1 MLLKL
6 LDGKQIEINENENGH
21 DVASKISTSL
31 AKNAL
36 AYKLNG
42 NLYDLYAPIKEDGDF
57 EIITSSSVEAF
68 SLLNHSTAHLLAEAV
83 KHLFKD
89 AKFGIGPSIEDGF
102 YYDIDFGSYVL
113 KEEDLAKIEAE
124 MKKLSKKNEYIVRKN
139 ISKNE
144 ALEMFQD
151 NEYKLELINEL
162 PENEIISTYSQ
173 GDFVDLCHGPHV
185 PSTGFIK
192 HFKLETIAGAYW
204 RGDSKNKQLTRI
216 YGVSCFSQ
224 EDLEH
229 REHLKEEAKKRDHRK
244 LGKELGL
251 FMISDYGPGFP
262 FFLPNGLMLR
272 RQIENW
278 WYKIHD
284 QYGYKLI
291 KTPII
296 LSKELWLTSGHW
308 DHYKENMYTTKIDER
323 DFAIKPM
330 NCPGAILV
338 YNSELHSYKD
348 LPLRLGELGLVH
360 RHEASGALNGLF
372 RVRCFTQDD
381 AHIFCTREQ
390 LKSEIETLLGLY
402 DKIYSVFGLD
412 YSIVLSTKP
421 EKDYIGDDA
430 IWAESEA
437 ILADACKASGHEFKI
452 NPGDGAFYGPKL
464 DFKLKDC
471 MGRIWQCGTIQL
483 DMNLPERFDCTYINS
498 KGEKERPIML
508 HRAILGS
515 FERFIGIIT
524 EHFAG
529 AFPIWC
535 APLQIKVLPVNSKVQ
550 GDYAKNLVNQLREED
565 FRVELDDSDEKL
577 GYRLRNSVIKKVP
590 YALVIGDKEME
601 NGTVT
606 YRKYGSE
613 KQITVSLEEFIK
625 MVKEEIKTKAL
636 LVDPKNLKLS

>member
-1 MLLKL
+1 MNLKL
-6 LDGKQIEINENENGH
+6 ENGSEIQIENGKNGH
-21 DVASKISTSL
+21 DVAVEI
-31 AKNAL
+31 AKDQL
-36 AYKLNG
+36 KEIIAYKLNG
-42 NLYDLYAPIKEDGDF
+42 KLFDLFTPISEDGEF
-57 EIITSSSVEAF
+57 SFITPKSEEAF
-68 SLLNHSTAHLLAEAV
+68 HILNHSTAHLMAEAISI
-83 KHLFKD
+83 LYPG
-89 AKFGIGPSIEDGF
+89 AKFGVGPAIEDGF
-102 YYDIDFGSYVL
+102 YYDVDLNGVIL
-113 KEEDLAKIEAE
+113 KEEDLKKIEAK
-124 MKKLSKKNEYIVRKN
+124 MKELSKKNEYIVRKVV
-139 ISKNE
+139 SKDE
-144 ALEMFQD
+144 AKEIFKD
-151 NEYKLELINEL
+151 DEYKEELISEL
-162 PENEIISTYSQ
+162 EGTITVYKQ
-173 GDFVDLCHGPHV
+173 GNYVDLCVGPHV

-216 YGVSCFSQ
+216 YGVSCFSK
-224 EDLEH
+224 EELEH
-229 REHLKEEAKKRDHRK
+229 LEAMKEEAKKRDHRK
-244 LGKELGL
+244 IGKEMGL
-251 FMISDYGPGFP
+251 FMFSEFGPGFP
-262 FFLPNGLMLR
+262 FFLPKGLTLR

-278 WYKIHD
+278 WYDIHD
-284 QYGYKLI
+284 AHGYKVI

-308 DHYKENMYTTKIDER
+308 DHYKENMYTTKIDDR

-381 AHIFCTREQ
+381 AHIFCTRDQ
-390 LKSEIETLLGLY
+390 LKDEIEALLKFY
-402 DKIYSVFGLD
+402 DEIYSVFGLN

-421 EKDYIGDDA
+421 EKDYIGDDE
-430 IWAESEA
+430 IWAQSEK
-437 ILADACKASGHEFKI
+437 ILADACKATGKEFKI

-483 DMNLPERFDCTYINS
+483 DMNLPERFNCTFINS

-529 AFPIWC
+529 AFPTWC
-535 APLQIKVLPVNSKVQ
+535 TPVQVKVLPVNNEYHLE
-550 GDYAKNLVNQLREED
+550 YAKEIVNLFKEHNL
-565 FRVELDDSDEKL
+565 RVELDDSQEKL
-577 GYRLRNSVIKKVP
+577 GYRMRNAQMSKIP
-590 YALVIGDKEME
+590 YTIVIGDKEKE
-601 NGTVT
+601 NHSIT

-613 KQITVSLEEFIK
+613 KQITVPVEEFISLIEK
-625 MVKEEIKTKAL
+625 EIKDKAL
-636 LVDPKNLKLS
+636 LVDPSNLKL

>member
-278 WYKIHD
+278 WYQIHD
-284 QYGYKLI
+284 AHGYKLI

-296 LSKELWLTSGHW
+296 LSKELWETSGHW
-308 DHYKENMYTTKIDER
+308 DHYKQNMYTTKIDDR

-330 NCPGAILV
+330 NCPGALVV

-381 AHIFCTREQ
+381 AHIFCRRDQ
-390 LKSEIETLLGLY
+390 LQSEIENLLKLY
-402 DKIYSVFGLD
+402 DEIYSTFGLD
-412 YSIVLSTKP
+412 YTIVLSTKP
-421 EKDYIGDDA
+421 DSDYIGDDEV
-430 IWAESEA
+430 WAESEK
-437 ILADACKASGHEFKI
+437 ILHDACVATGKELKI

-483 DMNLPERFDCTYINS
+483 DMNLPERFNCSYINAN
-498 KGEKERPIML
+498 GEKERPVML

-515 FERFIGIIT
+515 FERFIGIII
-524 EHFAG
+524 EHFGG
-529 AFPIWC
+529 AFPMWI
-535 APLQIKVLPVNSKVQ
+535 APVQINVLPVNNKFHLEHAEKVKDELIKA
-550 GDYAKNLVNQLREED
+550 G
-565 FRVELDDSDEKL
+565 FRVTLDSSEEKL
-577 GYRLRNSVIKKVP
+577 GYRMRNSILKKTP
-590 YALVIGDKEME
+590 YTLVIGDKEKE
-601 NGTVT
+601 GNLVT
-606 YRKYGSE
+606 YRKYGTE
-613 KQITVSLEEFIK
+613 EQITISLDEFIK
-625 MVKEEIKTKAL
+625 MASDDVKEKKS
-636 LVDPKNLKLS
+636 LVDPKSI

>member
-1 MLLKL
+1 MNLKL
-6 LDGKQIEINENENGH
+6 ENGSEIQIENGKNGH
-21 DVASKISTSL
+21 DVAVEI
-31 AKNAL
+31 AKDQL
-36 AYKLNG
+36 KEIIAYKLNG
-42 NLYDLYAPIKEDGDF
+42 KLFDLFTPISEDGEF
-57 EIITSSSVEAF
+57 SFITPKSEEAF
-68 SLLNHSTAHLLAEAV
+68 HILNHSTAHLMAEAISI
-83 KHLFKD
+83 LYPG
-89 AKFGIGPSIEDGF
+89 AKFGVGPAIEDGF
-102 YYDIDFGSYVL
+102 YYDADLNDVVL
-113 KEEDLAKIEAE
+113 KEEDLKKIEAK
-124 MKKLSKKNEYIVRKN
+124 MKELSKKNEYIVRKVV
-139 ISKNE
+139 SKDE
-144 ALEMFQD
+144 AKEIFKD
-151 NEYKLELINEL
+151 DEYKEELISEL
-162 PENEIISTYSQ
+162 EGTITVYKQ
-173 GDFVDLCHGPHV
+173 GNYVDLCVGPHV

-216 YGVSCFSQ
+216 YGVSCFSK
-224 EDLEH
+224 EELEH
-229 REHLKEEAKKRDHRK
+229 LEAMKEEAKKRDHRK
-244 LGKELGL
+244 IGKEMGL
-251 FMISDYGPGFP
+251 FMFSEFGPGFP
-262 FFLPNGLMLR
+262 FFLPKGLTLR

-278 WYKIHD
+278 WYDIHD
-284 QYGYKLI
+284 AHDYKVI

-308 DHYKENMYTTKIDER
+308 DHYKENMYTTKIDDR

-381 AHIFCTREQ
+381 AHIFCTRDQ
-390 LKSEIETLLGLY
+390 LKDEIETLLKFY
-402 DKIYSVFGLD
+402 DEIYSVFGLN

-421 EKDYIGDDA
+421 EKDYIGDDE
-430 IWAESEA
+430 IWAQSEK
-437 ILADACKASGHEFKI
+437 ILADACKATGKEFKI

-483 DMNLPERFDCTYINS
+483 DMNLPERFNCTFINS

-529 AFPIWC
+529 AFPTWC
-535 APLQIKVLPVNSKVQ
+535 TPVQVKVLPVNNEYHLE
-550 GDYAKNLVNQLREED
+550 YAKEIVNLFKEHNL
-565 FRVELDDSDEKL
+565 RVELDDSQEKL
-577 GYRLRNSVIKKVP
+577 GYRMRNAQMSKIP
-590 YALVIGDKEME
+590 YTIVIGDKEKE
-601 NGTVT
+601 NHSVT
-606 YRKYGSE
+606 YRKYGNE
-613 KQITVSLEEFIK
+613 KQITVPVEEFIALIEK
-625 MVKEEIKTKAL
+625 EIKDKAL
-636 LVDPKNLKLS
+636 LIDPTNLKL

>member
-6 LDGKQIEINENENGH
+6 LDGSSIEVENGSNGH

-42 NLYDLYAPIKEDGDF
+42 KLFDLYQVLPEEGDF
-57 EIITSSSVEAF
+57 EIITSKSKEAF
-68 SLLNHSTAHLLAEAV
+68 ELLNHSTAHLLAQAV
-83 KHLFKD
+83 LSLFKE
-89 AKFGIGPSIEDGF
+89 AKLGIGPAIEDGF

-113 KEEDLAKIEAE
+113 KEDDLAKIEAK
-124 MKKLSKKNEYIVRKN
+124 MKELSKENEHIVRKEV
-139 ISKNE
+139 SKEE
-144 ALEMFQD
+144 ALEMFKD
-151 NEYKLELINEL
+151 NPYKIELINEL
-162 PENEIISTYSQ
+162 EGTISTYTQ
-173 GDFVDLCHGPHV
+173 GDFTDLCMGPHV

-192 HFKLETIAGAYW
+192 HFKLDTIAGAYW

-216 YGVSCFSQ
+216 YGISCFSK
-224 EDLEH
+224 EELEH
-229 REHLKEEAKKRDHRK
+229 IEHIKEEAKKRDHRK

-251 FMISDYGPGFP
+251 FMLSEYGPGFP
-262 FFLPNGLMLR
+262 FFLPNGLILR

-278 WYKIHD
+278 WYEIH
-284 QYGYKLI
+284 QKHGYKLI
-291 KTPII
+291 TTPVI

-308 DHYKENMYTTKIDER
+308 DHYKQNMYTTKVDDR

-330 NCPGAILV
+330 NCPGALVV

-381 AHIFCTREQ
+381 AHIFCTRDQ
-390 LKSEIETLLGLY
+390 LQSEIEKLLKLY
-402 DKIYSVFGLD
+402 DEIYSTFGLD

-421 EKDYIGDDA
+421 ESDYIGDDA
-430 IWAESEA
+430 IWEQSEK
-437 ILADACKASGHEFKI
+437 ILHDACVATNKELTI

-483 DMNLPERFDCTYINS
+483 DMNLPERFDCTYINAN
-498 KGEKERPIML
+498 GEKERPVML

-529 AFPIWC
+529 AFPLWI
-535 APLQIKVLPVNSKVQ
+535 APNQINILPVNNNFHL
-550 GDYAKNLVNQLREED
+550 DYANKLKERLENEG
-565 FRVELDDSDEKL
+565 FRVTLDASEEKL
-577 GYRLRNSVIKKVP
+577 GYRMRNSIIKKTP
-590 YALVIGDKEME
+590 YTLVIGDKEKE
-601 NGTVT
+601 NNSVT
-606 YRKYGSE
+606 YRKFGDE
-613 KQITVSLEEFIK
+613 KQIPLSVDEFISK
-625 MVKEEIKTKAL
+625 IHKEIDNKEFLI
-636 LVDPKNLKLS
+636 DPKSI

>member
-1 MLLKL
+1 MELILK
-6 LDGKQIEINENENGH
+6 DGKKINVENDKNGH
-21 DVASKISTSL
+21 DVALSIAESL
-31 AKNAL
+31 GKASI
-36 AYKLNG
+36 AYKLNDH
-42 NLYDLYAPIKEDGDF
+42 LYDLYRPIKEDGNF
-57 EIITSSSVEAF
+57 ELITKDSPEAF
-68 SLLNHSTAHLLAEAV
+68 HILNHSAAHLMAEAISL
-83 KHLFKD
+83 LFKG
-89 AKFGIGPSIEDGF
+89 AKFGVGPAIEDGF
-102 YYDIDFGSYVL
+102 YYDVDLNGYVL
-113 KEEDLAKIEAE
+113 KEEDLRKIESK
-124 MKKLSKKNEYIVRKN
+124 MKDLSKKNEYIIREDV
-139 ISKNE
+139 SKE
-144 ALEMFQD
+144 KALEIFKD
-151 NEYKLELINEL
+151 DEYKEELINEL
-162 PENEIISTYSQ
+162 NENDEISVYKQ
-173 GDFVDLCHGPHV
+173 GSYVDLCLGPHV

-192 HFKLETIAGAYW
+192 NFKLDTIAGAYW
-204 RGDSKNKQLTRI
+204 RGNSENKQLTRI
-216 YGVSCFSQ
+216 YGLACFSK
-224 EDLEH
+224 EELEQ
-229 REHLKEEAKKRDHRK
+229 REKMKEEAKKRDHRK
-244 LGKELGL
+244 IGKELGL
-251 FMISDYGPGFP
+251 FMISEFGPGFP

-272 RQIENW
+272 RQIESW

-284 QYGYKLI
+284 QYDYKLI

-308 DHYKENMYTTKIDER
+308 DHYKENMYTTKIDEK

-348 LPLRLGELGLVH
+348 LPLRLGELGIVH

-381 AHIFCTREQ
+381 AHIFCTRDQ
-390 LKSEIETLLGLY
+390 LKDEIETLLGLY

-430 IWAESEA
+430 IWKQSEA

-535 APLQIKVLPVNSKVQ
+535 APLQIKVLPVNAKSQ
-550 GDYAKNLVNQLREED
+550 GEYAKKLVDKLKEED
-565 FRVELDDSDEKL
+565 FRVELDDSEEKL

-590 YALVIGDKEME
+590 YTLVIGDKEME

-613 KQITVSLEEFIK
+613 KQTTVSLEEFVN

-636 LVDPKNLKLS
+636 LVDPKNLKL

>member
-6 LDGKQIEINENENGH
+6 LDGSTIEVENGSNGH

-36 AYKLNG
+36 AYKLNSK
-42 NLYDLYAPIKEDGDF
+42 LFDLYQVIPSEGDF
-57 EIITSSSVEAF
+57 EIITSKSKEAF
-68 SLLNHSTAHLLAEAV
+68 EILNHSTAHLLAQAV
-83 KHLFKD
+83 LLLFKD
-89 AKFGIGPSIEDGF
+89 AKLGIGPAIEDGF

-113 KEEDLAKIEAE
+113 KEEDLAKIEAK
-124 MKKLSKKNEYIVRKN
+124 MKELSKENSYIVRKEV
-139 ISKNE
+139 SKEE
-144 ALEMFQD
+144 ALEMFKD
-151 NEYKLELINEL
+151 NPYKVELINEL
-162 PENEIISTYSQ
+162 EGTISTYTQ
-173 GDFVDLCHGPHV
+173 KDFVDLCMGPHL

-216 YGVSCFSQ
+216 YGISCFSK
-224 EDLEH
+224 EELEH
-229 REHLKEEAKKRDHRK
+229 IEHVKEEAKKRDHRK

-251 FMISDYGPGFP
+251 FMISEYGPGFP
-262 FFLPNGLMLR
+262 FFLPNGLILR
-272 RQIENW
+272 REIENW
-278 WYKIHD
+278 WYEIHHKH
-284 QYGYKLI
+284 GYKLI
-291 KTPII
+291 TTPVI

-308 DHYKENMYTTKIDER
+308 DHYKQNMYTTKVDER

-330 NCPGAILV
+330 NCPGALVV

-381 AHIFCTREQ
+381 AHIFCTRDQ
-390 LKSEIETLLGLY
+390 LQGEIENLLKLY
-402 DKIYSVFGLD
+402 DEIYSTFGLD

-421 EKDYIGDDA
+421 ESDYIGDDA
-430 IWAESEA
+430 IWEQSEK
-437 ILADACKASGHEFKI
+437 ILHDACVATNKELTI

-483 DMNLPERFDCTYINS
+483 DMNLPERFDCNYINAN
-498 KGEKERPIML
+498 GEKERPVML

-524 EHFAG
+524 EHFGG
-529 AFPIWC
+529 AFPLWIS
-535 APLQIKVLPVNSKVQ
+535 PNQINILPVNNNFHL
-550 GDYAKNLVNQLREED
+550 DYAKKLKERLENEG
-565 FRVELDDSDEKL
+565 FRVTLDACEEKL
-577 GYRLRNSVIKKVP
+577 GYRMRNSIIKKTP
-590 YALVIGDKEME
+590 YTLVIGDKEKE
-601 NGTVT
+601 NNSVT
-606 YRKYGSE
+606 YRKFGDE
-613 KQITVSLEEFIK
+613 KQIPISIDEFIAK
-625 MVKEEIKTKAL
+625 IHKEIDNKEF
-636 LVDPKNLKLS
+636 LVDPKSI

>member
-42 NLYDLYAPIKEDGDF
+42 NLYDLYAPIKEHGDF
-57 EIITSSSVEAF
+57 EIITSSSAEAF

-144 ALEMFQD
+144 ALEIFQD

-278 WYKIHD
+278 WYQIHD
-284 QYGYKLI
+284 AHGYKLI

-296 LSKELWLTSGHW
+296 LSKELWETSGHW
-308 DHYKENMYTTKIDER
+308 DHYKQNMYTTKIDDR

-330 NCPGAILV
+330 NCPGALVV

-381 AHIFCTREQ
+381 AHIFCRRDQ
-390 LKSEIETLLGLY
+390 LQSEIENLLKLY
-402 DKIYSVFGLD
+402 DEIYSTFGLD
-412 YSIVLSTKP
+412 YTIVLSTKP
-421 EKDYIGDDA
+421 DSDYIGDDEV
-430 IWAESEA
+430 WAESEK
-437 ILADACKASGHEFKI
+437 ILHDACIATGKELKI

-483 DMNLPERFDCTYINS
+483 DMNLPERFNCSYINAN
-498 KGEKERPIML
+498 GEKERPVML

-515 FERFIGIIT
+515 FERFIGIII
-524 EHFAG
+524 EHFGG
-529 AFPIWC
+529 AFPMWI
-535 APLQIKVLPVNSKVQ
+535 APVQINVLPVNNKFHLEHAEKIKDELIKA
-550 GDYAKNLVNQLREED
+550 G
-565 FRVELDDSDEKL
+565 FRVTLDSSEEKL
-577 GYRLRNSVIKKVP
+577 GYRMRNSILKKTP
-590 YALVIGDKEME
+590 YTLVIGDKEKE
-601 NGTVT
+601 GNLVT
-606 YRKYGSE
+606 YRKYGTE
-613 KQITVSLEEFIK
+613 EQITISLDEFIK
-625 MVKEEIKTKAL
+625 MASDDVKEKKF
-636 LVDPKNLKLS
+636 LVDPKSI

>member
-1 MLLKL
+1 MNLKL
-6 LDGKQIEINENENGH
+6 ENGSEIQIENGKNGH
-21 DVASKISTSL
+21 DVAVEI
-31 AKNAL
+31 AKDQL
-36 AYKLNG
+36 KEIIAYKLNG
-42 NLYDLYAPIKEDGDF
+42 KLFDLFTPISEDGEF
-57 EIITSSSVEAF
+57 SFITPKSEEAF
-68 SLLNHSTAHLLAEAV
+68 HILNHSTAHLMAEAISI
-83 KHLFKD
+83 LYPD
-89 AKFGIGPSIEDGF
+89 AKFGVGPAIEDGF
-102 YYDIDFGSYVL
+102 YYDVDLNGVVL
-113 KEEDLAKIEAE
+113 KEEDLKKIEAK
-124 MKKLSKKNEYIVRKN
+124 MKELSKKNEYIVRKVV
-139 ISKNE
+139 SKDE
-144 ALEMFQD
+144 AKEIFKD
-151 NEYKLELINEL
+151 DEYKEELISEL
-162 PENEIISTYSQ
+162 EGTITIYKQ
-173 GDFVDLCHGPHV
+173 GNYVDLCVGPHV

-216 YGVSCFSQ
+216 YGVSCFSK
-224 EDLEH
+224 EELEH
-229 REHLKEEAKKRDHRK
+229 LEAMKEEAKKRDHRK
-244 LGKELGL
+244 IGKEMGL
-251 FMISDYGPGFP
+251 FMFSEFGPGFP
-262 FFLPNGLMLR
+262 FFLPKGLTLR

-278 WYKIHD
+278 WYDIHD
-284 QYGYKLI
+284 AHDYKVI

-308 DHYKENMYTTKIDER
+308 DHYKENMYTTKIDDR

-381 AHIFCTREQ
+381 AHIFCTRDQ
-390 LKSEIETLLGLY
+390 LKDEIETLLKFY
-402 DKIYSVFGLD
+402 DEIYSVFGLN

-421 EKDYIGDDA
+421 EKDYIGDDE
-430 IWAESEA
+430 IWAQSEK
-437 ILADACKASGHEFKI
+437 ILADACKATGKEFKI

-483 DMNLPERFDCTYINS
+483 DMNLPERFNCTFINS

-529 AFPIWC
+529 AFPTWC
-535 APLQIKVLPVNSKVQ
+535 TPVQVKVLPVNNEYHLE
-550 GDYAKNLVNQLREED
+550 YAKEIVNLFKEHNL
-565 FRVELDDSDEKL
+565 RVELDDSQEKL
-577 GYRLRNSVIKKVP
+577 GYRMRNAQMSKIP
-590 YALVIGDKEME
+590 YTIVIGDKEKE
-601 NGTVT
+601 NHSIT
-606 YRKYGSE
+606 YRKYGNE
-613 KQITVSLEEFIK
+613 KQITVPVEEFISLIEK
-625 MVKEEIKTKAL
+625 EIKDKAL
-636 LVDPKNLKLS
+636 LVDPSNLKL

>member
-1 MLLKL
+1 MNLKL
-6 LDGKQIEINENENGH
+6 ENGSEIQIENGKNGH
-21 DVASKISTSL
+21 DVAVEI
-31 AKNAL
+31 AKDQL
-36 AYKLNG
+36 KEIIAYKLNG
-42 NLYDLYAPIKEDGDF
+42 KLFDLFTPISEDGEF
-57 EIITSSSVEAF
+57 SFITPKSEEAF
-68 SLLNHSTAHLLAEAV
+68 HILNHSTAHLMAEAISI
-83 KHLFKD
+83 LYPG
-89 AKFGIGPSIEDGF
+89 AKFGVGPAIEDGF
-102 YYDIDFGSYVL
+102 YYDADLNGVVL
-113 KEEDLAKIEAE
+113 KEEDLKKIEAK
-124 MKKLSKKNEYIVRKN
+124 MKELSKKNEYIVRKVV
-139 ISKNE
+139 SKDE
-144 ALEMFQD
+144 AKEIFKD
-151 NEYKLELINEL
+151 DEYKEELISEL
-162 PENEIISTYSQ
+162 EGTITVYKQ
-173 GDFVDLCHGPHV
+173 GNYVDLCVGPHV

-216 YGVSCFSQ
+216 YGVSCFSK
-224 EDLEH
+224 EELEH
-229 REHLKEEAKKRDHRK
+229 LEAMKEEAKKRDHRK
-244 LGKELGL
+244 IGKEMGL
-251 FMISDYGPGFP
+251 FMFSEFGPGFP
-262 FFLPNGLMLR
+262 FFLPKGLTLR

-278 WYKIHD
+278 WYDIHD
-284 QYGYKLI
+284 AHDYKVI

-308 DHYKENMYTTKIDER
+308 DHYKENMYTTKIDDR

-381 AHIFCTREQ
+381 AHIFCTRDQ
-390 LKSEIETLLGLY
+390 LKDEIETLLKFY
-402 DKIYSVFGLD
+402 DEIYSVFGLN

-421 EKDYIGDDA
+421 EKDYIGDDE
-430 IWAESEA
+430 IWAQSEK
-437 ILADACKASGHEFKI
+437 ILADACKATGKEFKI

-483 DMNLPERFDCTYINS
+483 DMNLPERFNCTFINS

-529 AFPIWC
+529 AFPTWC
-535 APLQIKVLPVNSKVQ
+535 TPVQVKVLPVNNEYHLE
-550 GDYAKNLVNQLREED
+550 YAKEIVNLFKEHNL
-565 FRVELDDSDEKL
+565 RVELDDSQEKL
-577 GYRLRNSVIKKVP
+577 GYRMRNAQMSKIP
-590 YALVIGDKEME
+590 YTIVIGDKEKE
-601 NGTVT
+601 NHSVT
-606 YRKYGSE
+606 YRKYGNE
-613 KQITVSLEEFIK
+613 KQITVPVEEFIALIEK
-625 MVKEEIKTKAL
+625 EIKDKAL
-636 LVDPKNLKLS
+636 LVDPTNLKL

>member
-1 MLLKL
+1 MNLKL
-6 LDGKQIEINENENGH
+6 ENGSEIQIENGKNGH
-21 DVASKISTSL
+21 DVAVEI
-31 AKNAL
+31 AKDQL
-36 AYKLNG
+36 KEIIAYKLNG
-42 NLYDLYAPIKEDGDF
+42 KLFDLFTPISEDGEF
-57 EIITSSSVEAF
+57 SFITPKSEEAF
-68 SLLNHSTAHLLAEAV
+68 HILNHSTAHLMAEAISI
-83 KHLFKD
+83 LYPG
-89 AKFGIGPSIEDGF
+89 AKFGVGPAIEDGF
-102 YYDIDFGSYVL
+102 YYDADLNGVVL
-113 KEEDLAKIEAE
+113 KEEDLKKIEAK
-124 MKKLSKKNEYIVRKN
+124 MKELSKKNEYIVRKVV
-139 ISKNE
+139 SKDE
-144 ALEMFQD
+144 AKEIFKD
-151 NEYKLELINEL
+151 DEYKEELISEL
-162 PENEIISTYSQ
+162 EGTITVYKQ
-173 GDFVDLCHGPHV
+173 GNYVDLCVGPHV

-216 YGVSCFSQ
+216 YGVSCFSK
-224 EDLEH
+224 EELEH
-229 REHLKEEAKKRDHRK
+229 LEAMKEEAKKRDHRK
-244 LGKELGL
+244 IGKEMGL
-251 FMISDYGPGFP
+251 FMFSEFGPGFP
-262 FFLPNGLMLR
+262 FFLPKGLTLR

-278 WYKIHD
+278 WYDIHD
-284 QYGYKLI
+284 AHDYKVI

-308 DHYKENMYTTKIDER
+308 DHYKENMYTTKIDDR

-381 AHIFCTREQ
+381 AHIFCTRDQ
-390 LKSEIETLLGLY
+390 LKDEIETLLKFY
-402 DKIYSVFGLD
+402 DEIYSVFGLN

-421 EKDYIGDDA
+421 EKDYIGDDE
-430 IWAESEA
+430 IWAQSEK
-437 ILADACKASGHEFKI
+437 ILADACKATDKEFKI

-483 DMNLPERFDCTYINS
+483 DMNLPERFNCTFINS

-529 AFPIWC
+529 AFPTWC
-535 APLQIKVLPVNSKVQ
+535 TPVQVKVLPVNNEYHLE
-550 GDYAKNLVNQLREED
+550 YAKEIVNLFKEHNL
-565 FRVELDDSDEKL
+565 RVELDDSQEKL
-577 GYRLRNSVIKKVP
+577 GYRMRNAQMSKIP
-590 YALVIGDKEME
+590 YTIVIGDKENE
-601 NGTVT
+601 NHSVT
-606 YRKYGSE
+606 YRKYGNE
-613 KQITVSLEEFIK
+613 KQITVPVEEFIALIEK
-625 MVKEEIKTKAL
+625 EIKDKAL
-636 LVDPKNLKLS
+636 LVDSTNLKL

>member
-6 LDGKQIEINENENGH
+6 LDGSTIEVENGSNGH

-36 AYKLNG
+36 AYKLNSK
-42 NLYDLYAPIKEDGDF
+42 LFDLYQVIPSGGDF
-57 EIITSSSVEAF
+57 EIITSKSKEAF
-68 SLLNHSTAHLLAEAV
+68 EILNHSTAHLLAQAV
-83 KHLFKD
+83 LLLFKD
-89 AKFGIGPSIEDGF
+89 AKLGIGPAIEDGF

-113 KEEDLAKIEAE
+113 KEEDLAKIEAK
-124 MKKLSKKNEYIVRKN
+124 MKELSKENSYIVRKEV
-139 ISKNE
+139 SKEE
-144 ALEMFQD
+144 ALEMFKD
-151 NEYKLELINEL
+151 NPYKVELINEL
-162 PENEIISTYSQ
+162 EGTISTYTQ
-173 GDFVDLCHGPHV
+173 KDFVDLCMGPHL

-216 YGVSCFSQ
+216 YGISCFSK
-224 EDLEH
+224 EELEH
-229 REHLKEEAKKRDHRK
+229 IEHVKEEAKKRDHRK

-251 FMISDYGPGFP
+251 FMISEYGPGFP
-262 FFLPNGLMLR
+262 FFLPNGLILR
-272 RQIENW
+272 REIENW
-278 WYKIHD
+278 WYEIHHKH
-284 QYGYKLI
+284 GYKLI
-291 KTPII
+291 TTPVI

-308 DHYKENMYTTKIDER
+308 DHYKQNMYTTKVDER

-330 NCPGAILV
+330 NCPGALVV

-381 AHIFCTREQ
+381 AHIFCTRDQ
-390 LKSEIETLLGLY
+390 LQGEIENLLKLY
-402 DKIYSVFGLD
+402 DEIYSTFGLD

-421 EKDYIGDDA
+421 ESDYIGDDA
-430 IWAESEA
+430 IWEQSEK
-437 ILADACKASGHEFKI
+437 ILHDACVATNKELTI

-483 DMNLPERFDCTYINS
+483 DMNLPERFDCNYINAN
-498 KGEKERPIML
+498 GEKERPVML

-524 EHFAG
+524 EHFGG
-529 AFPIWC
+529 AFPLWIS
-535 APLQIKVLPVNSKVQ
+535 PNQINILPVNNNFHL
-550 GDYAKNLVNQLREED
+550 DYAKKLKERLENEG
-565 FRVELDDSDEKL
+565 FRVTLDACEEKL
-577 GYRLRNSVIKKVP
+577 GYRMRNSIIKKTP
-590 YALVIGDKEME
+590 YTLVIGDKEKE
-601 NGTVT
+601 NNSVT
-606 YRKYGSE
+606 YRKFGDE
-613 KQITVSLEEFIK
+613 KQIPISIDEFIAK
-625 MVKEEIKTKAL
+625 IHKEIDNKEF
-636 LVDPKNLKLS
+636 LVDPKSI

>member
-102 YYDIDFGSYVL
+102 YYDIDFGSYIL

-278 WYKIHD
+278 WYQIHD
-284 QYGYKLI
+284 AHGYKLI

-296 LSKELWLTSGHW
+296 LSKELWETSGHW
-308 DHYKENMYTTKIDER
+308 DHYKQNMYTTKIDDR

-330 NCPGAILV
+330 NCPGALVV

-381 AHIFCTREQ
+381 AHIFCRRDQ
-390 LKSEIETLLGLY
+390 LQSEIENLLKLY
-402 DKIYSVFGLD
+402 DEIYSTFGLD
-412 YSIVLSTKP
+412 YTIVLSTKP
-421 EKDYIGDDA
+421 DSDYIGDDEV
-430 IWAESEA
+430 WAESEK
-437 ILADACKASGHEFKI
+437 ILHDACVATGKELKI

-483 DMNLPERFDCTYINS
+483 DMNLPERFNCSYINAN
-498 KGEKERPIML
+498 GEKERPVML

-515 FERFIGIIT
+515 FERFIGIII
-524 EHFAG
+524 EHFGG
-529 AFPIWC
+529 AFPMWI
-535 APLQIKVLPVNSKVQ
+535 APVQINVLPVNNKFHLEHAEKVKDELIKA
-550 GDYAKNLVNQLREED
+550 G
-565 FRVELDDSDEKL
+565 FRVTLDSSEEKL
-577 GYRLRNSVIKKVP
+577 GYRMRNSILKKTP
-590 YALVIGDKEME
+590 YTLVIGDKEKE
-601 NGTVT
+601 GNLVT
-606 YRKYGSE
+606 YRKYGTE
-613 KQITVSLEEFIK
+613 EQITISLDEFIK
-625 MVKEEIKTKAL
+625 MASDDVKEKKF
-636 LVDPKNLKLS
+636 LVDPKSI